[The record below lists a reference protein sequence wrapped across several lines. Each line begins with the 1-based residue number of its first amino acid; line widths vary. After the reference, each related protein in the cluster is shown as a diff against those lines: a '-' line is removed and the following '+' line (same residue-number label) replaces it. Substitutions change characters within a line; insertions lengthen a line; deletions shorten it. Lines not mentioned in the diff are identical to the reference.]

1 MNSSSPPASDEATR
15 RRMQRVRQRNT
26 APELRLRRWLWRAG
40 HRFVTHAAKLPGR
53 PDLSN
58 TRRKWAI
65 FVHGCFWHGH
75 EGCPKSR
82 LPKRNVE
89 FWADKIAANVAR
101 DARKEEALRELG
113 FDVYVVW
120 DCSLGELDQ
129 ALTSAELSFPLPRLP
144 PRDR

>member
-1 MNSSSPPASDEATR
+1 
-15 RRMQRVRQRNT
+15 MQRVRQRNT

>member
-26 APELRLRRWLWRAG
+26 TPELRLRRWLWRAG

-75 EGCPKSR
+75 QGCPKSR
-82 LPKRNVE
+82 LPKRNVQ

-120 DCSLGELDQ
+120 DCSLGEL
-129 ALTSAELSFPLPRLP
+129 AEAPTPAELSFPLPPLP

>member
-1 MNSSSPPASDEATR
+1 
-15 RRMQRVRQRNT
+15 MQRVRQRNT

-120 DCSLGELDQ
+120 DCSLGELDH

-144 PRDR
+144 RDR